1 MQGSAEPQPARN
13 PEQMLN
19 VLWGIGDP
27 PARDAW
33 KVRLTDSL
41 ANFSQIKYRDLNF
54 TVLTFVKVKT
64 FLKFFLKLGYF
75 LSLCKSPALIT

>member
-41 ANFSQIKYRDLNF
+41 AHFSQIKYRDLNF
-54 TVLTFVKVKT
+54 TVLTFVKVKK